1 MTRTRNPAR
10 EQRLRRWHNHRY
22 SHALMLVQDKI
33 VVVAEE
39 KQLRRA
45 ASLPVSDNVAGLP
58 LDDSAWRRYSST
70 MSGMPTT
77 PSQERLLCI
86 H

>member
-1 MTRTRNPAR
+1 
-10 EQRLRRWHNHRY
+10 
-22 SHALMLVQDKI
+22 MLVQDKI

-58 LDDSAWRRYSST
+58 AWRRYFLDDVRHGDDSIWL
-70 MSGMPTT
+70 GFVW
-77 PSQERLLCI
+77 I